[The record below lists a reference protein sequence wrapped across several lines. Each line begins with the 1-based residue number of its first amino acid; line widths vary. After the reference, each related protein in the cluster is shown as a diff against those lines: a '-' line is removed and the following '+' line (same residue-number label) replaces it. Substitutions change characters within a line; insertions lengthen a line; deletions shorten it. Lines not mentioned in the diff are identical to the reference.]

1 MKRMGGL
8 LFAAVLIVTQAQAL
22 EVAGV
27 PVPEKVM
34 VGGQEIS
41 LNGAGIRTKFFFD
54 IYVGALYLARRTT
67 DAAQAMTMDG
77 PKRVSMHILYSEV
90 SKEKLVDGW
99 KAGFKKNQ
107 PREAMKKL
115 RDRLDRFNA
124 MFTSVKSGDVILLDY
139 VPGQGTKVTIRG
151 EVRGII
157 PGKDFNEALLA
168 VWLGKRPA
176 DKDLKEAMLS
186 GGA

>member
-1 MKRMGGL
+1 MKKMWVL
-8 LFAAVLIVTQAQAL
+8 VFAAVLAVTQARAM
-22 EVAGV
+22 EVAGIT
-27 PVPEKVM
+27 VPEKAM
-34 VGGQEIS
+34 VGGQEVS

-54 IYVGALYLARRTT
+54 IYVGALYLARHTT
-67 DAAQAMTMDG
+67 DAGQAVIMDG

-90 SKEKLVDGW
+90 SKKKLVDGW

-107 PREAMKKL
+107 SGAVMKKL
-115 RDRLDRFNA
+115 QERLDRFNA

-151 EVRGII
+151 ELKGII

-168 VWLGKRPA
+168 VWLGKKPA

-186 GGA
+186 GGR